1 MSVPLQGGRNKWRT
15 NGCKFHMVHNDYV
28 LATCIELRTART
40 SLNQVVEVVRLESEG
55 DGESDFRMGC
65 RCRQAMTW
73 PLAPAPASSGLV
85 GFQVQHGRGRVQ
97 P

>member
-1 MSVPLQGGRNKWRT
+1 
-15 NGCKFHMVHNDYV
+15 MVCDDYI

-65 RCRQAMTW
+65 RRRQATTW
-73 PLAPAPASSGLV
+73 PLAPAPVSSGLV
-85 GFQVQHGRGRVQ
+85 GFRVQHGCGRVQ